1 MICTSFKEDVYS
13 TLMWEVLSSAIIQG
27 GVDWH
32 KVNTNL
38 SFETRRENTCTF
50 EKTGADALLY
60 QQVRYFAWMFSSVFM
75 FPKLLLLWSW
85 NACRKNLLL
94 YETLQHLW
102 KQFNLVYVQ
111 CNISPGII
119 QNSPQK
125 RFSPSLSVGLS
136 LANWDCSSNS
146 PGILPPVTSTSWNML
161 STNVIKTKLYLIH
174 MFLECEFF
182 LPRVKFSKKI
192 ISIIHFFYSN
202 ILTLLPELILF

>member
-1 MICTSFKEDVYS
+1 MICTSFKENVYS
-13 TLMWEVLSSAIIQG
+13 TLMWEVLSSTIIQG

-38 SFETRRENTCTF
+38 SFETRRENTFTF

-102 KQFNLVYVQ
+102 KQFSLVYVQ

-119 QNSPQK
+119 QNSRQK

-161 STNVIKTKLYLIH
+161 STNVIKTKLYLIQ
-174 MFLECEFF
+174 MFLECELFSSTS
-182 LPRVKFSKKI
+182 RV
-192 ISIIHFFYSN
+192 
-202 ILTLLPELILF
+202 L